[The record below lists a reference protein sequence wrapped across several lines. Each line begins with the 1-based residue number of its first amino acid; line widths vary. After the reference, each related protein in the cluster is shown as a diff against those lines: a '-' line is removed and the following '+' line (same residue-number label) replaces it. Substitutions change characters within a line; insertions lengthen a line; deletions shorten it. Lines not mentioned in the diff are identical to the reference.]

1 MRRKS
6 EAKRDAILD
15 VAAGLFREVGFERAS
30 MAEISTRVGGSK
42 ATLYSYFDSK
52 EALFFEV
59 LFRSVQ
65 PEFRLTHQ
73 ALGVGGDGLEKAL
86 LRFGERLLALLY
98 SPDVQAARRLVIAE
112 AGRSEL
118 GRLCYARGPA
128 KGHARV
134 AGFLREAM
142 EAGRLRRAD
151 PDVVAHHFLALLE
164 AELLPGFLFQ
174 TFESVDAA
182 HIRAVAGRAVAVF
195 LGAYGSGAQAALP

>member
-30 MAEISTRVGGSK
+30 MAEISARVGGSK

-59 LFRSVQ
+59 LFRPVQ
-65 PEFRLTHQ
+65 PEFQLAHQ
-73 ALGVGGDGLEKAL
+73 ALSAGGEGLEKAL
-86 LRFGERLLALLY
+86 QRFGERLLALLY

-112 AGRSEL
+112 AGRSDL

-134 AGFLREAM
+134 AEFLREAM

-151 PDVVAHHFLALLE
+151 PNVVAHHFLALLE

-174 TFESVDAA
+174 TLESVDAA
-182 HIRAVAGRAVAVF
+182 DIRAVAGRAVAAF

>member
-30 MAEISTRVGGSK
+30 MAEISARVGGSK

-59 LFRSVQ
+59 LFRPVQ
-65 PEFRLTHQ
+65 PEFQLAHQ
-73 ALGVGGDGLEKAL
+73 ALSAGGEGLEKAL
-86 LRFGERLLALLY
+86 QRFGERLLALLY

-112 AGRSEL
+112 AGRSDL

-134 AGFLREAM
+134 AEFLREAM

-151 PDVVAHHFLALLE
+151 PNVVAHHFLALLE

-174 TFESVDAA
+174 TLESVGAA
-182 HIRAVAGRAVAVF
+182 DIRAVAGRAVAAF